1 MSNLRTETPITQEP
15 DVSTWLTPKDVQREL
30 RIGQKLAYKLLK
42 DGTIPSIRVSNLY
55 RVRREALDDLR
66 ESAMSA

>member
-30 RIGQKLAYKLLK
+30 RIGQKLTYRLLK
-42 DGTIPSIRVSNLY
+42 TGEIPSIRVGGLY
-55 RVRREALDDLR
+55 RVQREALDNLR
-66 ESAMSA
+66 ENAMSA